1 MIHLVKLLFVSAKS
15 LLEYT
20 FYKGILYILYYNDLE
35 WKFLNKVTGTKVV
48 NLPSEYNELYIY
60 IRVDGSKNGYVEFT
74 PKKLM
79 LADVSIIFNCG
90 KSSFGDGGKRYNRS
104 ATIAISKTTVQLME
118 AMYSQGANYNE
129 PDINVTGDADL
140 FILYR

>member
-1 MIHLVKLLFVSAKS
+1 M
-15 LLEYT
+15 
-20 FYKGILYILYYNDLE
+20 
-35 WKFLNKVTGTKVV
+35 NKVTGTEVV

-90 KSSFGDGGKRYNRS
+90 KSSFGDSGKRYNRS